1 MLLEER
7 KNMFFRNFGLIEILY
22 YFIIF
27 AFSISVHESAHAY
40 IAYRLGDNT
49 GKDLGRITINPMK
62 HLDVTGTILLFF
74 AGFGWA
80 KPVPINP
87 SNFKNRKVGTVMVSL
102 AGPLSNFILAFIFAF
117 IFLFLQFKFDV
128 YSNFTS
134 TEPLVVISNFSIM
147 GLSLNILLTIFNL
160 LPFPPLDGSKV
171 FTFFLPQRYY
181 FRFMQYQY
189 ATFIIFIILIY
200 TGILRVIL
208 IPAQEYTLN
217 FIFFVLKPVI
227 NLIT

>member
-49 GKDLGRITINPMK
+49 GKDLERITINPMK

-87 SNFKNRKVGTVMVSL
+87 SNFKTAK
-102 AGPLSNFILAFIFAF
+102 
-117 IFLFLQFKFDV
+117 
-128 YSNFTS
+128 
-134 TEPLVVISNFSIM
+134 
-147 GLSLNILLTIFNL
+147 
-160 LPFPPLDGSKV
+160 
-171 FTFFLPQRYY
+171 
-181 FRFMQYQY
+181 
-189 ATFIIFIILIY
+189 
-200 TGILRVIL
+200 
-208 IPAQEYTLN
+208 
-217 FIFFVLKPVI
+217 
-227 NLIT
+227 